1 MRENIKQNNK
11 SLNNIARL
19 LCFLNAL
26 LMTATFAFIWYKY
39 YSTRIYLEPF
49 YQNGNYFIIL
59 VLKAYKVQFS
69 LSLGS

>member
-59 VLKAYKVQFS
+59 VFGGLYIKYKKFE
-69 LSLGS
+69 